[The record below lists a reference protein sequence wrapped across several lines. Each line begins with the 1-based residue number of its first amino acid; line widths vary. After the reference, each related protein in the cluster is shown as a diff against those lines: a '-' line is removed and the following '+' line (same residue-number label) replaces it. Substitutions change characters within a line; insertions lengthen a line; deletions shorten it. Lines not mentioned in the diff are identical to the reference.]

1 MTEVTLNETPAQVV
15 ARERAK
21 RDPKKL
27 APKAATKGRTART
40 TSTGQKI
47 ELAKAPAKAKSAK
60 APKEPKAPRP
70 QQVGGETVLKSGK
83 LSARDLP
90 CLCGCNE
97 PTQTRDARFKS
108 GHDAKLRQG
117 LMEEDLDAS
126 ALPKIIVPFFTRGE
140 TVAGLKLAKGGKRLI
155 DMKAEGATGDE

>member
-1 MTEVTLNETPAQVV
+1 MTDVTTQETPAQLV
-15 ARERAK
+15 AKERAK
-21 RDPKKL
+21 RPASKL
-27 APKAATKGRTART
+27 APKATTKGKVGRRTA
-40 TSTGQKI
+40 TGEKI
-47 ELAKAPAKAKSAK
+47 ELVKAPAKAK
-60 APKEPKAPRP
+60 EPKVPRP

-126 ALPKIIVPFFTRGE
+126 ALPKIIRPFFERGE
-140 TVAGLKLAKGGKRLI
+140 TVAGLKLAKNGKTLI
-155 DMKAEGATGDE
+155 DMKAEGATEDE